1 VKHYSCAS
9 QNFLDQKLGGRRD
22 KEHSVSLY
30 FAKNFILSY
39 GQGNLSD
46 DNRYVWK
53 KYLFINVGDMK
64 KDCFAKF
71 YCFVDIHR
79 VGERRWNANGLL
91 FIATTVLKAFVK
103 KHCKSG
109 NNKQVFLTTLRW
121 GQKIPPKHCFR

>member
-1 VKHYSCAS
+1 MV
-9 QNFLDQKLGGRRD
+9 NFSKI
-22 KEHSVSLY
+22 
-30 FAKNFILSY
+30 FILSY
-39 GQGNLSD
+39 IQGNLRD

-53 KYLFINVGDMK
+53 NYLFINVADMK
-64 KDCFAKF
+64 KDCFSKF

-91 FIATTVLKAFVK
+91 FIATTVLKEFVK

-121 GQKIPPKHCFR
+121 GQKIPPKTLF